1 MYTLSWIN
9 KFLNL
14 TNISFTSIQVE
25 ALQLFKYM
33 CSFTKIIMTD
43 ESFLL
48 VSLNEEKAKKLAQV
62 LSNDTARK
70 ILDYLSK
77 KDLVTETQIA
87 KALKLPLSTVHYNLQ
102 HLVKSD
108 LVNDEHFTYSEKGK
122 QISHYSLSNK
132 YVIIAPKKT
141 EQLKEKLKKFL
152 PVIFVTTTASLLI
165 KYFWQPTLLKSFS
178 KNVMTSYAE
187 DAAVA
192 GADMLAR
199 APAVQEI
206 SATSN
211 QEFAIWFLFGS
222 VFALLIYF
230 IWAEIILK
238 KRKKK
243 Q

>member
-1 MYTLSWIN
+1 
-9 KFLNL
+9 
-14 TNISFTSIQVE
+14 
-25 ALQLFKYM
+25 
-33 CSFTKIIMTD
+33 MTD

-48 VSLNEEKAKKLAQV
+48 VSLEEEKAKKLAQV

-77 KDLVTETQIA
+77 KDLITETQIA

-102 HLVKSD
+102 HLVKTK
-108 LVNDEHFTYSEKGK
+108 LINDEHFTYSEKGK

-141 EQLKEKLKKFL
+141 ADLKERLKKFL
-152 PVIFVTTTASLLI
+152 PVIFITATASLII
-165 KYFWQPTLLKSFS
+165 KYWQKLPITTFS
-178 KNVMTSYAE
+178 NKVMTSYAE
-187 DAAVA
+187 EAAVA

-199 APAVQEI
+199 APVVQEI

-211 QEFAIWFLFGS
+211 QEFAVWFLFGS

-230 IWAEIILK
+230 VWAEIILK
-238 KRKKK
+238 KYKKK

>member
-1 MYTLSWIN
+1 
-9 KFLNL
+9 
-14 TNISFTSIQVE
+14 
-25 ALQLFKYM
+25 
-33 CSFTKIIMTD
+33 MTD

-48 VSLNEEKAKKLAQV
+48 VSLEEEKAKKLAQV

-77 KDLVTETQIA
+77 KDLATETEIS

-102 HLVKSD
+102 HLVKTN
-108 LVNDEHFTYSEKGK
+108 LINNEHFTYSEKGK

-141 EQLKEKLKKFL
+141 EQLKERLKKFL
-152 PVIFVTTTASLLI
+152 PVIFITTTASLLI
-165 KYFWQPTLLKSFS
+165 KNWQNLPIKTFS
-178 KNVMTSYAE
+178 NKVMTSYAE
-187 DAAVA
+187 EAAMT

-199 APAVQEI
+199 APVVQEI
-206 SATSN
+206 SKTSN

-222 VFALLIYF
+222 VFALIIYF
-230 IWAEIILK
+230 VWAEIILK
-238 KRKKK
+238 KYKKK

>member
-1 MYTLSWIN
+1 
-9 KFLNL
+9 
-14 TNISFTSIQVE
+14 
-25 ALQLFKYM
+25 
-33 CSFTKIIMTD
+33 MTD

-48 VSLNEEKAKKLAQV
+48 VSLEEEKAKKLAQV

-108 LVNDEHFTYSEKGK
+108 LINDDHYSYSEKGK

-141 EQLKEKLKKFL
+141 EKLKQTLKKFL
-152 PVIFVTTTASLLI
+152 PVVFITTTVSVLI
-165 KYFWQPTLLKSFS
+165 KYWQNIPLKTFS
-178 KNVMTSYAE
+178 NKMMASYAE
-187 DAAVA
+187 EAAVA

-199 APAVQEI
+199 APVAQEI
-206 SATSN
+206 SVSN

-222 VFALLIYF
+222 VFALLIYYV
-230 IWAEIILK
+230 WAEIILK
-238 KRKKK
+238 RKKK
-243 Q
+243 KQ

>member
-1 MYTLSWIN
+1 
-9 KFLNL
+9 
-14 TNISFTSIQVE
+14 
-25 ALQLFKYM
+25 
-33 CSFTKIIMTD
+33 MTD

-48 VSLNEEKAKKLAQV
+48 VSLEEEKAKKLAQV

-102 HLVKSD
+102 LLVKSD
-108 LVNDEHFTYSEKGK
+108 LIKDEHFTYSEKGK
-122 QISHYSLSNK
+122 QIIHYSLSNK

-152 PVIFVTTTASLLI
+152 PVVFITTTVSLLI
-165 KYFWQPTLLKSFS
+165 KYFWQYTIIRSLS
-178 KNVMTSYAE
+178 KNIMTTYAE
-187 DAAVA
+187 EAAVA
-192 GADMLAR
+192 GADMFAR

-206 SATSN
+206 STLNN
-211 QEFAIWFLFGS
+211 QEFAIWFLFGG
-222 VFALLIYF
+222 VFALLTYF

-238 KRKKK
+238 KYNKK